1 MKKFKENLRC
11 VLVALIIEIPLYI
24 MLYGLMI
31 NNPKLALNSLMTM
44 LLWAPLVL
52 WLDSKIDEYF
62 NK

>member
-11 VLVALIIEIPLYI
+11 VIMALIIAIPMYI

-31 NNPKLALNSLMTM
+31 NNPRLSLNSLMTM
-44 LLWAPLVL
+44 FLWAPLVL
-52 WLDSKIDEYF
+52 WIDYKIDEHF